1 MYHVYD
7 ALFRAIRTTYTTRTT
22 LDEIQQINGLFRGDA
37 PKFYATQAETG
48 AILGVPGVGKSS
60 TIQRC
65 LELAPQVIEHTE
77 FIGQPF
83 FCKQVLYLRVQCPSD
98 CSVKTLVMNLVSALD
113 AAIGTNYLQRLS
125 SLRSAAVS
133 ALATQVKIL
142 CMTHHVGLL
151 IVDEVQNAVE
161 TARKTRQ
168 TKPLMKFF
176 VELSNDTATGIYFVG
191 TPAAEEFFVSGEHL
205 KRRTRGLRLLPLRPD
220 GTYRAFL
227 KAIWPYQYTAQAAP
241 LTDKLANKLYD
252 ASGGIPAYIIK
263 IFQEAQV
270 QALLQSSSQ
279 ISEKIMQQA
288 INVLAIKVPKFFAGG
303 TFLSDFEQTGTAGVG
318 AMEAEAAKA
327 VKENVAVP
335 ITGKSAHSVDV
346 SVVAASEESFSTSE
360 APAVS
365 AAGPRLFANQ
375 RGRRT
380 SPRDEDDVLAAF
392 KAGTDMVSWL
402 RTRSLLEEWPL
413 PC

>member
-1 MYHVYD
+1 
-7 ALFRAIRTTYTTRTT
+7 
-22 LDEIQQINGLFRGDA
+22 
-37 PKFYATQAETG
+37 
-48 AILGVPGVGKSS
+48 
-60 TIQRC
+60 
-65 LELAPQVIEHTE
+65 
-77 FIGQPF
+77 
-83 FCKQVLYLRVQCPSD
+83 LRVQCPSD
-98 CSVKTLVMNLVSALD
+98 CSVKTLVMNLVTALD
-113 AAIGTNYLQRLS
+113 AAIGTDYLQRLS

-161 TARKTRQ
+161 TARKNHQ

-227 KAIWPYQYTAQAAP
+227 KTIWPYQFTAQAAP
-241 LTDKLANKLYD
+241 LTDKIANKLYD

-263 IFQEAQV
+263 IFQESQA
-270 QALLQSSSQ
+270 QALLQGSSQ
-279 ISEKIMQQA
+279 ISEKLMQQA
-288 INVLAIKVPKFFAGG
+288 INILAIKVPKFFAGG
-303 TFLSDFEQTGTAGVG
+303 TFLSDFEQAETSRAG
-318 AMEAEAAKA
+318 AAEAAEMM
-327 VKENVAVP
+327 KESDAVP
-335 ITGKSAHSVDV
+335 IPDGSASSVDV
-346 SVVAASEESFSTSE
+346 SVVAASDESSSARE

-375 RGRRT
+375 RGRKAA
-380 SPRDEDDVLAAF
+380 PRDEDDILAAF
-392 KAGTDMVSWL
+392 KSDTDMVSWL
-402 RTRSLLEEWPL
+402 KARSLIEEWPL